1 MSHLTLLKDT
11 IGTAHRC
18 RRDIHTKSVLQK
30 APRASVG
37 VQPSGSR
44 SPIDNTSIQTSLLV

>member
-11 IGTAHRC
+11 MGAAHRC
-18 RRDIHTKSVLQK
+18 RPHIHTESVLQK
-30 APRASVG
+30 APQASVG

-44 SPIDNTSIQTSLLV
+44 SPINNTYI